1 MGLVYVHWVLFARM
15 VFGIL
20 VILVAQIVL
29 YLKMGVLW
37 THSVVVKI
45 YDAKLVLREATRGM
59 GHNRPWIC
67 LS

>member
-1 MGLVYVHWVLFARM
+1 M

-20 VILVAQIVL
+20 VMVVAQIVL

-37 THSVVVKI
+37 THSVVLEI
-45 YDAKLVLREATRGM
+45 YDAKLVLREATKGM